1 MRSIFYFL
9 PLLVSV
15 ACAIPVEGKLIKVTI
30 FKKCNKSLFFSWQ
43 MVDAYLGTGT
53 RQLRLLM
60 LTATLWKIPTPMKEV
75 RIFLGH
81 Y

>member
-30 FKKCNKSLFFSWQ
+30 LENATSLFFSWQ
-43 MVDAYLGTGT
+43 MVDAYLDTGT

-81 Y
+81 C